1 MITLRNKTV
10 SQTFLPSFDN
20 PNGRLCQ
27 ERLFWSRNFATMV
40 TWRHT
45 SALLLRLTLA
55 RIKTLGILLD
65 EDWERD
71 CFNTS
76 SVRAIEPASF
86 WRENATDIVVL
97 VLRCSENDA
106 AAETS
111 HQMLKVVSSCDRARA
126 QPLSIKW
133 PCQLFWW
140 KKERNE
146 AFGSVYFLRILVLVV
161 FLILESRC
169 L

>member
-45 SALLLRLTLA
+45 SPLLLRLTLA

-71 CFNTS
+71 CFDSS
-76 SVRAIEPASF
+76 SVRASEPASF

-111 HQMLKVVSSCDRARA
+111 HQIGKSCIILRSVEGSTSFNKITLLTFLVEKRTKWSLRECLFFENAR
-126 QPLSIKW
+126 PCSLSH
-133 PCQLFWW
+133 
-140 KKERNE
+140 
-146 AFGSVYFLRILVLVV
+146 SRI
-161 FLILESRC
+161 
-169 L
+169 

>member
-45 SALLLRLTLA
+45 SSLLLRLTLA

-76 SVRAIEPASF
+76 SVRASEPASF

-106 AAETS
+106 EEETS
-111 HQMLKVVSSCDRARA
+111 QSSNVKSCIILRSGEGSTSFNKMTLLTFLVEKRTKWSLRECLFFENTR
-126 QPLSIKW
+126 PCSLSH
-133 PCQLFWW
+133 
-140 KKERNE
+140 
-146 AFGSVYFLRILVLVV
+146 SRI
-161 FLILESRC
+161 
-169 L
+169 